1 MSKRLVEFVSQA
13 YIDEKLAELRA
24 IEAPAMITRGEALAL
39 LRGEIVRL
47 ASKGHSTADILKR
60 LNSGAQVIRKA
71 DIEAMLSKSP
81 QKPRAARKRAAARS
95 ASAQDSHEHEPANGL
110 SPAQESVA
118 TGTQSAHPP
127 SDERHEFGAQMAQ
140 EKSAAV
146 PKTGRIP
153 MPTDEDDEC

>member
-71 DIEAMLSKSP
+71 DIDAMLSKSP
-81 QKPRAARKRAAARS
+81 QKPRAARKRAATRS
-95 ASAQDSHEHEPANGL
+95 ASAQDSHEHELANGL
-110 SPAQESVA
+110 PPAHEVAA

-127 SDERHEFGAQMAQ
+127 NDERHDDGAHTAQ
-140 EKSAAV
+140 ERSAPA
-146 PKTGRIP
+146 PQTGRIQ